1 MREIKP
7 HNVFRYMLDVRKLAI
22 DKKEKTNIFF
32 KLDVCRNKWVSIIRT
47 YFIQVLSTNRNQQTL
62 IKIAIYL
69 SAPKRHHYATI
80 KSFRKIGYKNEKF
93 QCKIQI

>member
-32 KLDVCRNKWVSIIRT
+32 KLEVCRNK
-47 YFIQVLSTNRNQQTL
+47 
-62 IKIAIYL
+62 
-69 SAPKRHHYATI
+69 
-80 KSFRKIGYKNEKF
+80 
-93 QCKIQI
+93 

>member
-32 KLDVCRNKWVSIIRT
+32 KLEVCRK
-47 YFIQVLSTNRNQQTL
+47 
-62 IKIAIYL
+62 K
-69 SAPKRHHYATI
+69 
-80 KSFRKIGYKNEKF
+80 
-93 QCKIQI
+93 

>member
-32 KLDVCRNKWVSIIRT
+32 KLEVCRKNEFPLFGHTLFKCYQQIE
-47 YFIQVLSTNRNQQTL
+47 TNRL
-62 IKIAIYL
+62 
-69 SAPKRHHYATI
+69 
-80 KSFRKIGYKNEKF
+80 
-93 QCKIQI
+93 